1 MSLPL
6 ETKKCLHDVLQAARD
21 IEQYTRD
28 LDRTGYLAN
37 GMVQAA
43 VERKFEIIGE
53 ALSRLARSKSP
64 VLENLS
70 DHARIVGFRNVIA
83 HGYDAVDHEIVWEA
97 MGTYLPKLAAEV
109 EHLLEG

>member
-6 ETKKCLHDVLQAARD
+6 ETKKCLHDVLEAARD
-21 IEQYTRD
+21 IEQYTRE
-28 LDRTGYLAN
+28 LDRAGYLAD

-53 ALSRLARSKSP
+53 ALNRLTRSKSP
-64 VLENLS
+64 VLEKLS
-70 DHARIVGFRNVIA
+70 DHARIIGFRNVIA

-97 MGTYLPKLAAEV
+97 VRSYLPKLAVEAER
-109 EHLLEG
+109 LLEG